1 MSEEISTKNTKNEIL
16 DAYNN
21 MLKKVKQL
29 EKEKPAQS
37 REAEERK
44 ETVAKAKEETEE
56 NIVNRLSS
64 LKLETATTFDKLEK
78 SFLQEQR
85 RLSQMQQAIET
96 ETKHLEDLYN
106 IKAETD
112 TLAALILT
120 QKEKR
125 LQYETD
131 MAKRKEDFDNEI
143 FEIRS
148 SWDKERKTYEL
159 TKKEDQERIQ
169 KDRKREEDDY
179 RYNLQQTRKKE
190 QDVYNANKEA
200 LDKELSERKV
210 LFEKEIAEREKN
222 LAAAE
227 QEMDIL
233 RKESAEF
240 VAKLNQAVQQ
250 AEENLTTSLK
260 RENDFE
266 KKLLLKETEGI
277 LQLKEQTIGT
287 LQQRIKELEDM
298 LKQQQS
304 KADAA
309 DKNVKDIAI
318 KAIESSAKVTV
329 WEKTAGAINTNQ

>member
-1 MSEEISTKNTKNEIL
+1 MAEEISIKSTKNEIM
-16 DAYNN
+16 DAYNT
-21 MLKKVKQL
+21 MLKKVKQQ

-44 ETVAKAKEETEE
+44 ETVTKAKEETEE

-64 LKLETATTFDKLEK
+64 LKLETASTFDKLEK
-78 SFLQEQR
+78 AFLQEQR
-85 RLSQMQQAIET
+85 RLSQMQQAIDT

-125 LQYETD
+125 QQFESD
-131 MAKRKEDFDNEI
+131 IAKKKEDFDNEI
-143 FEIRS
+143 FEIRT
-148 SWDKERKTYEL
+148 SWDKERKTNEL
-159 TKKEDQERIQ
+159 TKKEEQERLQ
-169 KDRKREEDDY
+169 KERKREEDDY

-190 QDVYNANKEA
+190 QDSYNANKET
-200 LDKELSERKV
+200 LDKELSERKI

-222 LAAAE
+222 LSAAE
-227 QEMDIL
+227 QELETL
-233 RKESAEF
+233 RKESEGFAT
-240 VAKLNQAVQQ
+240 KLNEAIQY
-250 AEENLTTSLK
+250 AEERLTTSLQ

-266 KKLLLKETEGI
+266 KKLLLKENEG
-277 LQLKEQTIGT
+277 LMQLKEQTIGT

-304 KADAA
+304 KAEAA

-318 KAIESSAKVTV
+318 KAIESSGKVTV
-329 WEKTAGAINTNQ
+329 YEKAAGAANINQ

>member
-1 MSEEISTKNTKNEIL
+1 MPEEISTKSTKNEIL
-16 DAYNN
+16 EAYNA
-21 MLKKVKQL
+21 MLKKVKQQ

-44 ETVAKAKEETEE
+44 ETVSKAKEETEE
-56 NIVNRLSS
+56 NIVTRLSS
-64 LKLETATTFDKLEK
+64 LKLETGSTFDKLEK

-85 RLSQMQQAIET
+85 RLHQIQQAIDT

-106 IKAETD
+106 IKTETD

-125 LQYETD
+125 QQFETD

-143 FEIRS
+143 FEIRTL
-148 SWDKERKTYEL
+148 WDKERKTYEL
-159 TKKEDQERIQ
+159 TKKEEQERLQ
-169 KDRKREEDDY
+169 KERKREEEDY
-179 RYNLQQTRKKE
+179 RYNLELTRKK
-190 QDVYNANKEA
+190 DTDLYNANKEA
-200 LDKELSERKV
+200 LDKELSERKTS
-210 LFEKEIAEREKN
+210 FEKEITEREKN
-222 LAAAE
+222 LATAE
-227 QEMDIL
+227 QELETL
-233 RKESAEF
+233 RKENAGF
-240 VAKLNQAVQQ
+240 TNKLNEAVQQ
-250 AEENLTTSLK
+250 AEERMTASLQ

-266 KKLLLKETEGI
+266 KKLLLKENEGI

-304 KADAA
+304 KAEAA

-329 WEKTAGAINTNQ
+329 YEKAAGGANTNQ

>member
-1 MSEEISTKNTKNEIL
+1 MPEEISLKSTKNEIL
-16 DAYNN
+16 DAYNA
-21 MLKKVKQL
+21 MLKKVKQQ

-56 NIVNRLSS
+56 NIVTRLSS

-125 LQYETD
+125 QQFEAD
-131 MAKRKEDFDNEI
+131 IAKKKEDFDNEM
-143 FEIRS
+143 FDVKTT
-148 SWDKERKTYEL
+148 WDKERKTYEL
-159 TKKEDQERIQ
+159 TKKEEQERLQ
-169 KDRKREEDDY
+169 KDRKREEDDFK
-179 RYNLQQTRKKE
+179 YNLELSRKKDR
-190 QDVYNANKEA
+190 DVYNANKET
-200 LDKELSERKV
+200 LDKELSDRRI
-210 LFEKEIAEREKN
+210 LFDKDIAEREKN
-222 LAAAE
+222 LFAAE
-227 QEMDIL
+227 QELETL
-233 RKESAEF
+233 RKESAGF
-240 VAKLNQAVQQ
+240 ADKLNDAIQQ
-250 AEENLTTSLK
+250 AEERLTISLQ

-266 KKLLLKETEGI
+266 KKLLLKENEG
-277 LQLKEQTIGT
+277 LMQLKEQTIGT

-298 LKQQQS
+298 LKQQQG

-318 KAIESSAKVTV
+318 KAIESSGKVTV
-329 WEKTAGAINTNQ
+329 YEKAAGNVNTNQ